1 MKIEKILIALIL
13 VIAAIQ
19 AFIDVPMVAGIYTS
33 GFVILLVG
41 LVYGFMNPIA
51 DIQERTVYLLV
62 AFAAPTV
69 ANSLDLIPV
78 AGTYVNAI
86 IDGIALGVGGIWIA
100 NFCLSIFNRIK
111 P

>member
-1 MKIEKILIALIL
+1 MKIEKILMALIL
-13 VIAAIQ
+13 VIAALA
-19 AFIDVPMVAGIYTS
+19 AFIEVPMSSLA
-33 GFVILLVG
+33 LLAVG

-51 DIQERTVYLLV
+51 AIQERTVYLLV

-78 AGTYVNAI
+78 AGTYANTI
-86 IDGIALGVGGIWIA
+86 IDGVALAAGGIWVA
-100 NFCLSIFNRIK
+100 NFCISMFNRIK

>member
-1 MKIEKILIALIL
+1 MKIEKILMALIL

-19 AFIDVPMVAGIYTS
+19 AFIDVPMSSLA
-33 GFVILLVG
+33 ILAVG

-51 DIQERTVYLLV
+51 DIKERTVYLLV

-69 ANSLDLIPV
+69 ADSLDLIPV
-78 AGTYVNAI
+78 AGTYVNTI
-86 IDGIALGVGGIWIA
+86 IDGIALGAGGIWIA
-100 NFCLSIFNRIK
+100 NFCISIYNRIK

>member
-1 MKIEKILIALIL
+1 MNIEKILMALIL
-13 VIAAIQ
+13 VIAALQ
-19 AFIDVPMVAGIYTS
+19 AFIEVPMS
-33 GFVILLVG
+33 GLAILALG

-51 DIQERTVYLLV
+51 DIKERTVYLLV

-78 AGTYVNAI
+78 AGIYANTI
-86 IDGIALGVGGIWIA
+86 IDGLALGSGGIWVA
-100 NFCLSIFNRIK
+100 NFCVGIFNRIK